1 MTLATRALTAV
12 LLLLPSAACLLPG
25 TDTIE
30 RPITRTFAVTEADR
44 VRVRVSGGSITVT
57 TGDAGKVEA
66 TLTARARTSSDNEA
80 DAWMADYDVVL
91 ERQDRE
97 IVVSARRKPG
107 AALTQWFG
115 DRGQIQF
122 RASVKVPANVA
133 VDLDT
138 SGGAIRVEGPRTSA
152 VTADTS
158 GGSINVDG
166 STGPI
171 DVDTSGGAITIGRAL
186 DELRA
191 NTSGG
196 SINVGYVGPAVRAV
210 DLDTSGG
217 GIRVGVDPQASLKVS
232 ADTSGGGVSADG
244 LNFTDQTRER
254 NRITGTI
261 NGGQGVLRAHTSG
274 GSIRIT
280 AAGERR

>member
-1 MTLATRALTAV
+1 MTLAIRALTAV
-12 LLLLPSAACLLPG
+12 LLLPSTACLLPG
-25 TDTIE
+25 TDNIE
-30 RPITRTFAVTEADR
+30 RPITRTFTVTETDL

-57 TGDAGKVEA
+57 TGAAGEVEA
-66 TLTARARTSSDNEA
+66 TLTARARTNSDAEANE
-80 DAWMADYDVVL
+80 WMADYDVVL
-91 ERQDRE
+91 ERQENE
-97 IVVSARRKPG
+97 IVISARRKSG

-115 DRGQIQF
+115 DDGQIQF
-122 RASVKVPANVA
+122 RANVKVPANVA
-133 VDLDT
+133 VNLDT
-138 SGGAIRVEGPRTSA
+138 SGGAIRVEGHRTSA

-166 STGPI
+166 STQPI

-186 DELRA
+186 SDLRA

-196 SINVGYVGPAVRAV
+196 SIDVGYVGPAVRAV

-244 LNFTDQTRER
+244 LNLTDQTHER
-254 NRITGTI
+254 NRISGSM
-261 NGGQGVLRAHTSG
+261 NGGEGVLRVHTSG
-274 GSIRIT
+274 GSIRIES
-280 AAGERR
+280 ADDRR